1 MYYYIFNLD
10 KSRFSSISAK
20 FSIFLQSN
28 TDLMGISIMVVQ
40 YALTVLEMDR
50 NHHAQLC
57 LGNNLFLDF
66 AEVLFVGRQ
75 VYKTEI

>member
-1 MYYYIFNLD
+1 
-10 KSRFSSISAK
+10 
-20 FSIFLQSN
+20 
-28 TDLMGISIMVVQ
+28 MGISIMVVQ

-57 LGNNLFLDF
+57 LGNNLFLGF

-75 VYKTEI
+75 VYKTANLKIIISSHVSRSGHWYRGQHV